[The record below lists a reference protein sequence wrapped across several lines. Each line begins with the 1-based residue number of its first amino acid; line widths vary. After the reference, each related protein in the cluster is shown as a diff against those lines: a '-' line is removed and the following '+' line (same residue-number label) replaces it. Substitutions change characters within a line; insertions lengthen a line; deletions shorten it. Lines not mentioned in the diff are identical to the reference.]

1 MYRSRTP
8 GRRRA
13 RRFLGG
19 LAGLTAGT
27 LAVTA
32 LSAPADARAGDA
44 RAGDARAGDARAG
57 DRHGRDPHLA
67 RILRSMTL
75 EEKAAQLFV
84 LQIHGKSA
92 DTAEPAAVA
101 ANRRLYGVDNAAQV
115 MARYRPGGF
124 IYYGEN
130 VTDPHQ
136 LAAFSNGIQRA
147 ALAPPGCSGGCEGT
161 SPSRSPQRIPATIAI
176 DQEGGIVARVQPPAT
191 QSPGAMALA
200 AGRRTGD
207 ARALARITGR
217 ELRAIGVNQDYAP
230 DADVNV
236 NPANPVIGVRSFGSD
251 PGLVSSMVTAQIGG
265 YASAGVTPTVKHFP
279 GHGDTTTDSHTGVPE
294 IDHTRAEWERLDLPP
309 FRAAIARGVDSIM
322 TAHIVVKSLDPSGD
336 PATLSRPILT
346 GILRD
351 RLHYR
356 GVVVTDAL
364 DMDGVRAKYGDERV
378 PVLALKAGVDVLLK
392 PPADADGTGV
402 FPRQLAAVV
411 AAVKSGELTERR
423 IDESVYR
430 ILELKHRRGL
440 FRDPYAD
447 ESEVGDVVGAA
458 AHLAAAQRA
467 ADRTTT
473 LVANGAGVLPL
484 RPGARDVLVT
494 GWGAGATAALGT
506 ELARRGATATVRQT
520 GLSPGRAQI
529 DQAVAAAEGQDLLVA
544 VTNRAW
550 DVKDEPGHNGP
561 GQADLVK
568 ALVGTGKPVI
578 VVAVRDPYDIA
589 WFPEAD
595 TYLAT
600 YSYTAEAL
608 RSAGK
613 AMFGELDPRGRL
625 PVTIPVRDD
634 PGTVLYPFG
643 HGLRYHR

>member
-1 MYRSRTP
+1 MNRPRTP
-8 GRRRA
+8 GRRR
-13 RRFLGG
+13 RRSRGG
-19 LAGLTAGT
+19 RRWLAGLTAGT
-27 LAVTA
+27 LAVTG
-32 LSAPADARAGDA
+32 LTAPAHADAG
-44 RAGDARAGDARAG
+44 
-57 DRHGRDPHLA
+57 HGRNPQLM
-67 RILRSMTL
+67 RVLRSMTL

-84 LQIHGKSA
+84 LQIYGKSA
-92 DTAEPAAVA
+92 DTADPAAVA
-101 ANRRLYGVDNAAQV
+101 ANRALYGADNAAQV
-115 MARYRPGGF
+115 MARYKPGGF

-130 VTDPHQ
+130 VTDPRQ

-147 ALAPPGCSGGCEGT
+147 AAAQ
-161 SPSRSPQRIPATIAI
+161 RHRIPATIAI

-200 AGRRTGD
+200 ALRRTGD
-207 ARALARITGR
+207 ARDLARITGR
-217 ELRAIGVNQDYAP
+217 ELRAIGVNQNYAP
-230 DADVNV
+230 DADVNID
-236 NPANPVIGVRSFGSD
+236 PANPVIGVRSFGSD

-265 YASAGVTPTVKHFP
+265 YRSAGVTPTVKHFP
-279 GHGDTTTDSHTGVPE
+279 GHGDTTTDSHSGVPE
-294 IDHTRAEWERLDLPP
+294 IDHTRQEWERLDLPP

-364 DMDGVRAKYGDERV
+364 DMDGVRAKYGDERI

-392 PPADADGTGV
+392 PPLDAAGTGV

-411 AAVKSGELTERR
+411 AAVKSGELTEKR

-430 ILELKHRRGL
+430 ILEVKHRRGL

-447 ESEVGDVVGAA
+447 ESKVGDAVGTPP
-458 AHLAAAQRA
+458 HLAAAQRA
-467 ADRTTT
+467 TDRTTT
-473 LVANGAGVLPL
+473 LIKNSAGVLPL

-494 GWGAGATAALGT
+494 GWGVGTTAALGT
-506 ELARRGATATVRQT
+506 EIARRGATTTIRQT
-520 GLSPGRAQI
+520 GLSPGQAEI
-529 DQAVAAAEGQDLLVA
+529 DQAVAAARGQDLVVA

-550 DVKDEPGHNGP
+550 DVKDETGHNGP
-561 GQADLVK
+561 GQANLVK
-568 ALVGTGKPVI
+568 ALAATGTPVV
-578 VVAVRDPYDIA
+578 VVAVRDPYDLA
-589 WFPEAD
+589 WFREAT

-608 RSAGK
+608 RSAAK
-613 AMFGELDPRGRL
+613 VLFGELDPRGRL

-634 PGTVLYPFG
+634 PGTALYPFG
-643 HGLRYHR
+643 HGLHYR

>member
-1 MYRSRTP
+1 MYRPRT
-8 GRRRA
+8 RRRW
-13 RRFLGG
+13 
-19 LAGLTAGT
+19 LAGLTAG
-27 LAVTA
+27 A
-32 LSAPADARAGDA
+32 LSAAALAAPAAHAAPARGGAPG
-44 RAGDARAGDARAG
+44 
-57 DRHGRDPHLA
+57 HGHGKNPALL

-84 LQIHGKSA
+84 LQIHGTGA
-92 DTAEPAAVA
+92 DTSDPADVA
-101 ANRRLYGVDNAAQV
+101 ANRKLYGVDNAAQV
-115 MARYRPGGF
+115 IARYHPGGF

-130 VTDPHQ
+130 VQDPRQ
-136 LAAFSNGIQRA
+136 VAAFSNGIQRA
-147 ALAPPGCSGGCEGT
+147 AMAQPH
-161 SPSRSPQRIPATIAI
+161 RIPATIAT
-176 DQEGGIVARVQPPAT
+176 DQEGGIVARIQPPAT

-217 ELRAIGVNQDYAP
+217 ELRAIGINQDYAP

-251 PGLVSSMVTAQIGG
+251 PGLVASMVTAQVGG
-265 YASAGVTPTVKHFP
+265 YTSGGVTATVKHFP
-279 GHGDTTTDSHTGVPE
+279 GHGDTTTDSHTGVPH

-309 FRAAIARGVDSIM
+309 FRAAIAHGAEAVM
-322 TAHIVVKSLDPSGD
+322 TAHIVVPSLDPSGD

-351 RLHYR
+351 QLHYR

-364 DMDGVRAKYGDERV
+364 DMQGVRDKYGDENI
-378 PVLALKAGVDVLLK
+378 PVLALKAGADVLLK
-392 PPADADGTGV
+392 PPVDDDGNGV

-411 AAVKSGELTERR
+411 NAVHTGELTERR

-447 ESEVGDVVGAA
+447 ESRVGRTVGTP

-473 LVANGAGVLPL
+473 LVRNDAGILPL

-494 GWGAGATAALGT
+494 GWGVSTTAAIGT
-506 ELARRGATATVRQT
+506 EIARRGATTTIRQT
-520 GLSPGRAQI
+520 GINPGQADI
-529 DQAVAAAEGQDLLVA
+529 DAAVAAARDQDLVVA

-550 DVKDEPGHNGP
+550 DIKDEPGHNGP
-561 GQADLVK
+561 GQMNLVK
-568 ALVGTGKPVI
+568 ALIATGTPV
-578 VVAVRDPYDIA
+578 VVIAVRDPYDIA
-589 WFPEAD
+589 WFPEAA

-608 RSAGK
+608 RSAAK
-613 AMFGELDPRGRL
+613 VLFGELDPRGRL
-625 PVTIPVRDD
+625 PVAIPARDD
-634 PGTVLYPFG
+634 PGAVLYPFG
-643 HGLRYHR
+643 HGLSYRD